1 MEPVDRRLTVGA
13 EPTTYGT
20 THFRVW
26 APRRRQV
33 ELVLES
39 GPDLSALCYPLEP
52 EGDGFYSVIA
62 HVGPGA
68 RYRFR
73 LDRLEPLY
81 PDPASR
87 FQPGGPFGSSQ
98 VIDPT
103 SFTWTDAGWHGPRS
117 SGHVIYELHVGTFT
131 PEGTWAAAMAEL
143 PALAE
148 VGVTLLEVMPVADF
162 PGKFGW
168 GYDGVNLF
176 APTRM
181 YGEPD
186 DFRRFVDRAHHL
198 GLGVLLDV
206 VYNHLGPA
214 GNFLGE
220 FAEEYVSTRYQ
231 SEWGDALNFDGPG
244 SGPVRAFFAANAGYW
259 IDEFHLDGLRLDA
272 TQQIFDASPRHLVAE
287 VVDRVHR
294 AARGRRTFVVAENE
308 PQESWMLRP
317 SPRAGASLDALW
329 NDDFHHAARVAL
341 TGRDEAY
348 YTDYLGSPQE
358 FVSSA
363 KYGFLYQGQHY
374 SWQGKRRG
382 QSTRG
387 LPPGR
392 FVAFLENHDQVANAV
407 RGERLHQQSAPA
419 KWRAMTALLLLQPA
433 TPMLFQGQE
442 FGSSAPFLYFADH
455 EPGLAAAIE
464 KGRAEFLGQFP
475 SLAHPGVSALLSR
488 PDNEAVFRRCK
499 LDHGERGRHRSAWL
513 LHRDLLRIRHRD
525 PVIARQGSGGFD
537 GAVLGP
543 AAFLLRWFDEEEAD
557 GLLLVNLG
565 QPLHLTRAP
574 EPLLAP
580 PAGRSWAVTWTS
592 EDPCYGGTGIPPVE
606 TADRNWYLPGDCAIL
621 LHPDSDATAAG

>member
-1 MEPVDRRLTVGA
+1 
-13 EPTTYGT
+13 
-20 THFRVW
+20 
-26 APRRRQV
+26 V
-33 ELVLES
+33 ELVIENATGQPFDCL
-39 GPDLSALCYPLEP
+39 PLEP
-52 EGDGFYSVIA
+52 EGDGFFSAVA
-62 HVGPGA
+62 HVGPGVH
-68 RYRFR
+68 YRFR

-87 FQPGGPFGSSQ
+87 FQPAGPFGHSQ
-98 VIDPT
+98 VIDPHA
-103 SFTWTDAGWHGPRS
+103 FTWSDQGWHGPAA
-117 SGHVIYELHVGTFT
+117 GAVIYELHIGTFT
-131 PEGTWAAAMAEL
+131 ADGTWAAAIPRL

-176 APTRM
+176 APTRL
-181 YGEPD
+181 YGQPD

-198 GLGVLLDV
+198 GIGVILDV

-220 FAEEYVSTRYQ
+220 FAAEYVSTRYP

-244 SGPVRAFFAANAGYW
+244 SGPVREFFAANAGYW

-272 TQQIFDASPRHLVAE
+272 TQQIFDASPRHLVAD
-287 VVDRVHR
+287 VMDRVRR

-308 PQESWMLRP
+308 PQESWLLRP
-317 SPRAGASLDALW
+317 SARSGEGLDALW
-329 NDDFHHAARVAL
+329 NDDFHHTARVAL

-348 YTDYLGSPQE
+348 YSDYAGSAQE

-382 QSTRG
+382 QPTGG
-387 LPPGR
+387 LSPSR
-392 FVAFLENHDQVANAV
+392 FVAFLENHDQVANSA
-407 RGERLHQQSAPA
+407 RGERLHQQTAPA
-419 KWRAMTALLLLQPA
+419 RWRAATALLLLQPA

-442 FGSSAPFLYFADH
+442 FRSSAPFLYFADH
-455 EPGLAAAIE
+455 DPPLAASIAE
-464 KGRAEFLGQFP
+464 GRAEFLSQFP
-475 SLAHPGVSALLSR
+475 SLAGARASGLLSW
-488 PDNEAVFRRCK
+488 PGDEATFSRCK
-499 LDHGERGRHRSAWL
+499 LDHAEPERHRDAWL
-513 LHRDLLRIRHRD
+513 LHRDLLRVRRDD
-525 PVIARQGSGGFD
+525 PVISQRGRGGFD

-543 AAFLLRWFDEEEAD
+543 GAFLLRWFTEDDAD
-557 GLLLVNLG
+557 RLLLVNLR

-580 PAGRSWAVTWTS
+580 PSGRMWVLAWTS
-592 EDPCYGGTGIPPVE
+592 EDPNYGGSGVPPVE
-606 TADRNWYLPGDCAIL
+606 TPEHNWYLPGDCAIL
-621 LHPDSDATAAG
+621 LRAEADVAAAG

>member
-1 MEPVDRRLTVGA
+1 MDAADRRLTVGA

-26 APRRRQV
+26 APRRQRV
-33 ELVLES
+33 ELVIENALG
-39 GPDLSALCYPLEP
+39 GPSDCLPLEP
-52 EGDGFYSVIA
+52 EGDGFFSGVA

-73 LDRLEPLY
+73 LDGLEPLY

-87 FQPGGPFGSSQ
+87 FQPTGPFGPSQ
-98 VIDPT
+98 VIDP
-103 SFTWTDAGWHGPRS
+103 SLFSWSDAGWQGPPPT
-117 SGHVIYELHVGTFT
+117 GNVIYELHLGTFT
-131 PEGTWAAAMAEL
+131 PAGTWAAAMTHL
-143 PALAE
+143 PTLAE
-148 VGVTLLEVMPVADF
+148 VGVTLLEVMPIADF

-176 APTRM
+176 APTRL
-181 YGEPD
+181 YGQPD
-186 DFRRFVDRAHHL
+186 DFRGFVDRAHQL
-198 GLGVLLDV
+198 GIGVMLDV

-220 FAEEYVSTRYQ
+220 FAEEYVSTRYR

-244 SGPVRAFFAANAGYW
+244 SGPVREFFAANAGYW

-272 TQQIFDASPRHLVAE
+272 TQQIFDAARRHLVAD
-287 VVDRVHR
+287 VMDRVRR

-308 PQESWMLRP
+308 PQESWLLRP
-317 SPRAGASLDALW
+317 SPRAGEGLDALW
-329 NDDFHHAARVAL
+329 NDDFHHTARVAL

-348 YTDYLGSPQE
+348 YSDYLGSAQE

-382 QSTRG
+382 QPTRG
-387 LPPGR
+387 LSPAR
-392 FVAFLENHDQVANAV
+392 FVAFLENHDQVANSV
-407 RGERLHQQSAPA
+407 RGERVHQQTAPA
-419 KWRAMTALLLLQPA
+419 KWRAMTALFLLQPA

-442 FGSSAPFLYFADH
+442 FRSSAPFLYFADH
-455 EPGLAAAIE
+455 EPELSASIAN
-464 KGRAEFLGQFP
+464 GRAEFLRQFP
-475 SLAHPGVSALLSR
+475 SLARAGATGVLDR
-488 PDNEAVFRRCK
+488 PDDETTFRRCK
-499 LDHGERGRHRSAWL
+499 LDHAERERHRSVWL
-513 LHRDLLRIRHRD
+513 LHRDLLRIRRND
-525 PVIARQGSGGFD
+525 PVISRHGAGGFD

-543 AAFLLRWFDEEEAD
+543 GAFLLRWFDEEDAD
-557 GLLLVNLG
+557 RLLLLNLG

-580 PAGRSWAVTWTS
+580 PGGRDWALTWTS
-592 EDPCYGGTGIPPVE
+592 ENPCYGGAGIPPVE
-606 TADRNWYLPGDCAIL
+606 TPERNWYVPGNCAVL
-621 LHPDSDATAAG
+621 LHAEAHAATAG